1 MGSAVA
7 TFMDDWKPL
16 NIESEEAAPH
26 QGPTASL
33 DGLQT
38 DASTL
43 QAHFEAS
50 TDHLEEVRMR
60 HTEVLV
66 TAGMLPET
74 GLAERHPER
83 ALAWVVQS
91 INGRMDPDGL
101 TIPLLGTQEEAVQLH
116 VKETEEATV
125 VKLDV
130 QDTEG
135 PNLVRELPLPVGV
148 AATLSAGF
156 SNGRLTLRW

>member
-1 MGSAVA
+1 
-7 TFMDDWKPL
+7 
-16 NIESEEAAPH
+16 
-26 QGPTASL
+26 
-33 DGLQT
+33 
-38 DASTL
+38 
-43 QAHFEAS
+43 
-50 TDHLEEVRMR
+50 MR

-91 INGRMDPDGL
+91 INGRVDPDGL

-148 AATLSAGF
+148 AATLTAGF